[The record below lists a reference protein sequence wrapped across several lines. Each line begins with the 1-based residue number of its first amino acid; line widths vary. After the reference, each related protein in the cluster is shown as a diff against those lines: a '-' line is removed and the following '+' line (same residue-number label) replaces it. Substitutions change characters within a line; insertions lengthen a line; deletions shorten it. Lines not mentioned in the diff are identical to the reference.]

1 MSKMMKYGIGAVA
14 VTAAIGGGAILYMNS
29 VADQI
34 AADLLSDAEQFVADN
49 MNGATLSYSSYSSSG
64 LSRSLTLA
72 DVSLAHENGSA
83 ITMDSIT
90 IAGSEEQIS
99 ISDATNIKMQNRGET
114 IAQIAALDIVNFA
127 IPEGNMM
134 LMLMDEDELAKNIS
148 VDQLSVR
155 DASIAF
161 DGESLTI
168 GSLDIDNV
176 RNASA
181 AVSIKDMRFDGYAG
195 AFGVDDFTVDHIDFI
210 PLLMEDEDAIMR
222 DMLGIGD
229 MSVKGLV
236 VDMADL
242 NFNMAS
248 LTLDDITRDG
258 GLMTSANMDMKGLK
272 IDVEDIVGP
281 DMAPMFMLIG
291 INEIEVNGSTAYDI
305 SLAKGTVSGSFG
317 LGVKGLGEIDMSA
330 GFAGL
335 TKDKYEDLLKNA
347 AYIAPEDY
355 IAYYGLGLDSL
366 SVDYRDDSLADTLL
380 DLYSGGNRAN
390 LAQEVSAMIS
400 FYGMM
405 SQQSDLANAIAP
417 AVSGFIKGGNKFSLS
432 IKAKQS
438 LNEDVIM
445 KAMENGTLQ
454 DIITITASGS

>member
-1 MSKMMKYGIGAVA
+1 
-14 VTAAIGGGAILYMNS
+14 MNS

-34 AADLLSDAEQFVADN
+34 AADLLRDAEQFVADN

-64 LSRSLTLA
+64 LSRSLMLA

-99 ISDATNIKMQNRGET
+99 ISDATNIKMQDRGET
-114 IAQIAALDIVNFA
+114 IARIAALDIVNFA

-148 VDQLSVR
+148 VDQLSIR
-155 DASIAF
+155 NASIAF

-168 GSLDIDNV
+168 GSLDINNV
-176 RNASA
+176 KNASA
-181 AVSIKDMRFDGYAG
+181 AISVKMCALMDMPVRS
-195 AFGVDDFTVDHIDFI
+195 VLMTLPLTILI
-210 PLLMEDEDAIMR
+210 SSPLLMEDEDAIMR

-236 VDMADL
+236 IDMADL

-248 LTLDDITRDG
+248 LTLDNITRDG

-272 IDVEDIVGP
+272 INVEDIVGS

-347 AYIAPEDY
+347 AYIDPEDY
-355 IAYYGLGLDSL
+355 ISYYGLGLDSL

-380 DLYSGGNRAN
+380 DIYGGGNRAN

-405 SQQSDLANAIAP
+405 SQQSELANAIAP
-417 AVSGFIKGGNKFSLS
+417 AVSGFIKGGNQFSFS